1 MLYILYM
8 TISPIQSSAGANS
21 SPVNIQTAA
30 KIYSK
35 ISPISM
41 STSAAGFFA
50 GADVD
55 VVYDLKKALMAA
67 IDCGDFDKAIHI
79 LKCLKEIGSSKL

>member
-1 MLYILYM
+1 MN
-8 TISPIQSSAGANS
+8 ISPVQSGTTS
-21 SPVNIQTAA
+21 SPVNIETAA

-35 ISPISM
+35 NSPASM

-55 VVYDLKKALMAA
+55 IVHDLKKALMAA
-67 IDCGDFDKAIHI
+67 INSGDFSKAIHI
-79 LKCLKEIGSSKL
+79 LKCLQEIGT